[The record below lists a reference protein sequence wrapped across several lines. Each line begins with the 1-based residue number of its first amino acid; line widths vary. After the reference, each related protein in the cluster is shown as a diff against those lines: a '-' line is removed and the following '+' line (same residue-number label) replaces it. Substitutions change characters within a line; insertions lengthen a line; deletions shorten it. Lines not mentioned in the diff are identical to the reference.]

1 MFVRR
6 ATSRCMLVAFGLVV
20 ALAAAEAFGQ
30 ATGGQAA
37 GASTRPSGQVGQGS
51 SMFSGPQLGTVGQD
65 QLRGLGAGR
74 VDRSGRSAVNPLAT
88 RGTES
93 LRGLGAGG
101 DRAGR
106 TNLSLIR
113 GGAFGGA
120 GRFGFGT
127 TRLGARNSRT
137 NRPQYVARVNLPAPA
152 RRVSGRPGT
161 KGLSRADD
169 RIRKAVASLPG
180 AKQVQVLLADGGLV
194 VLRGTV
200 PTERERRL
208 AELMAKLQPGVKRV
222 KNELRLQP
230 PAQSKPASTP

>member
-1 MFVRR
+1 
-6 ATSRCMLVAFGLVV
+6 
-20 ALAAAEAFGQ
+20 
-30 ATGGQAA
+30 
-37 GASTRPSGQVGQGS
+37 
-51 SMFSGPQLGTVGQD
+51 
-65 QLRGLGAGR
+65 
-74 VDRSGRSAVNPLAT
+74 
-88 RGTES
+88 
-93 LRGLGAGG
+93 
-101 DRAGR
+101 
-106 TNLSLIR
+106 
-113 GGAFGGA
+113 
-120 GRFGFGT
+120 
-127 TRLGARNSRT
+127 
-137 NRPQYVARVNLPAPA
+137 
-152 RRVSGRPGT
+152 VSGRPGT